1 MGLAPHA
8 LPTKLGLCCAKLRL
22 TVDRAKRGQPLG
34 RGRIGQ
40 AHRSASATLER
51 AVDGTGVDDE
61 VHARPGKASE
71 EVGWQHVALEPVA
84 AAARSDEVARDVCA
98 AFRERVHVVEGSDI
112 ELEGSGAIHAAA
124 AAVTHRGALDRSFL
138 RVWIQSPGVASDAG
152 DAWKGD
158 AVTVSTPGQEHLAEK
173 ATPRDGKAS
182 HGGVSHK
189 TRNQSGGDGTTC
201 GALALASRDPNLV
214 LGSLSSSSS
223 VIERIVAARRTYQC
237 STRVGDARG
246 RRTFASGDGLNM
258 LLFFHD
264 RAAST

>member
-1 MGLAPHA
+1 MYG
-8 LPTKLGLCCAKLRL
+8 
-22 TVDRAKRGQPLG
+22 
-34 RGRIGQ
+34 
-40 AHRSASATLER
+40 S
-51 AVDGTGVDDE
+51 GVDDE
-61 VHARPGKASE
+61 VHARPRKSGE
-71 EVGWQHVALEPVA
+71 EIRWQHVALEPVA
-84 AAARSDEVARDVCA
+84 SAAGGHEVAGDVCT
-98 AFRERVHVVEGSDI
+98 AFRQRVHVVESSDI
-112 ELEGSGAIHAAA
+112 ELEWGGAVHAAP

-138 RVWIQSPGVASDAG
+138 RVWVQSPGVASDAG

-182 HGGVSHK
+182 HRGVNHK

-201 GALALASRDPNLV
+201 GALALASRGPNLV

-237 STRVGDARG
+237 STRVRDARG

-258 LLFFHD
+258 FLFFHD